1 MLNFIFFVS
10 TDFYCEF
17 IAVGRIRY
25 HLKLFKPRVLTNLIP
40 LFFVKR
46 SFHYYFLAQSV
57 QTMQRCLIFEHLVL
71 ESARQTTFKFCSG
84 LPIHLPPVRCR
95 GRQVLHAP
103 ERLKRGA
110 QGPRHRGHRQAE
122 GGGHQAMRTVVF
134 HYICVI
140 AFQRMKSCLLLS
152 E

>member
-1 MLNFIFFVS
+1 M
-10 TDFYCEF
+10 
-17 IAVGRIRY
+17 
-25 HLKLFKPRVLTNLIP
+25 KLFKPRVLTTLIP

-46 SFHYYFLAQSV
+46 SFHYYYFLAQSV
-57 QTMQRCLIFEHLVL
+57 QTMQRCLIFVHLVL

-84 LPIHLPPVRCR
+84 LPIHLPPVCGR
-95 GRQVLHAP
+95 GRQVLHAQG
-103 ERLKRGA
+103 RLKRGA
-110 QGPRHRGHRQAE
+110 QGPRHRGHCQAE
-122 GGGHQAMRTVVF
+122 GRGHQVMRTVVV